1 MFWDDDGRRMKFV
14 KAEAFDSGKVL
25 NQARIPGDTVFPW
38 VNAATE
44 MFSQL
49 ELVEE
54 NRARAV

>member
-1 MFWDDDGRRMKFV
+1 MKFV